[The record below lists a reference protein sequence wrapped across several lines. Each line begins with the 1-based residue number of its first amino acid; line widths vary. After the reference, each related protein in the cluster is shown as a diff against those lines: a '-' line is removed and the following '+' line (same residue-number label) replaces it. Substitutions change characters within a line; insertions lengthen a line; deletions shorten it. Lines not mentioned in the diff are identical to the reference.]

1 MRRAGFL
8 PAADDFPEAVARGLF
23 FSSMELYIV
32 RELVPQS
39 SLLMAQAYDQ
49 AIYSVRLRP
58 HRSLTRGQANMLVFV
73 VSATICAISL
83 PFFFMGAWPI
93 VGFLGLDA
101 LGIWAAFEL
110 SFRAARAYEDLRLTP
125 LELKLDKVPVR
136 GQTREF
142 RFNPF
147 WVRLDRSD
155 HEEFGLQR
163 LALVSHGRSVE
174 FGSFLGPEQK
184 AAVAGDL
191 SLALARAR
199 RGPDLS

>member
-1 MRRAGFL
+1 MRRACLL
-8 PAADDFPEAVARGLF
+8 PAVDNFVEAVADGLF

-32 RELVPQS
+32 RVDVPQS
-39 SLLMAQAYDQ
+39 SRSMAQEYDQ

-58 HRSLTRGQANMLVFV
+58 HRSLTRAQAKTLVFI
-73 VSATICAISL
+73 VSAAICAISL

-142 RFNPF
+142 RFNPS
-147 WVRLDRSD
+147 WVRLDRSE

-191 SLALARAR
+191 TLALARAR